1 MRRYGGRKA
10 AKKAPPRMPE
20 SPKDSEAMRCV
31 SITLPPSRNI
41 PKTLV
46 LSPEDR
52 ALKARMIDEM
62 GLVSL
67 TVRRRGDVYHALAS
81 GVVEDDGT
89 GSTARKALL
98 CIVRDAAEYARQ
110 DAAQVGRDAAVYE
123 RRARRILDKYRD
135 AEREHLAAFGRACEE
150 RKRAD
155 KLAELLRAA
164 GDDP

>member
-1 MRRYGGRKA
+1 MRRYGSRKA
-10 AKKAPPRMPE
+10 VKKTAREMPE
-20 SPKDSEAMRCV
+20 DSEVMRCV
-31 SITLPPSRNI
+31 SIALPPARNI
-41 PKTLV
+41 PKTLK

-52 ALKARMIDEM
+52 ALKARMVDEM

-110 DAAQVGRDAAVYE
+110 DAAQLDRDAAVYE

-164 GDDP
+164 GDEP

>member
-1 MRRYGGRKA
+1 V
-10 AKKAPPRMPE
+10 KKTAREMPE
-20 SPKDSEAMRCV
+20 DSEVMRCV
-31 SITLPPSRNI
+31 SIALPPARNI
-41 PKTLV
+41 PKTLK

-52 ALKARMIDEM
+52 ALKARMVDEM

-98 CIVRDAAEYARQ
+98 CIVRDAAGYARQ
-110 DAAQVGRDAAVYE
+110 DAAQLDRDAAVYE

>member
-1 MRRYGGRKA
+1 VRRYGGRKA
-10 AKKAPPRMPE
+10 AKKAPREMPE

-31 SITLPPSRNI
+31 SIALPPSRNV
-41 PKTLV
+41 PKTLK

-62 GLVSL
+62 GFGVL
-67 TVRRRGDVYHALAS
+67 TVRRRGDVYHAFAS
-81 GVVEDDGT
+81 GSEEHEGT

-98 CIVRDAAEYARQ
+98 CIVRDAAAYARR
-110 DAAQVGRDAAVYE
+110 DAAQLDRDAAVYE
-123 RRARRILDKYRD
+123 RRAWRILDKYRD

-164 GDDP
+164 GDEP

>member
-1 MRRYGGRKA
+1 MRRYGSRKA
-10 AKKAPPRMPE
+10 VKKTAREMPE
-20 SPKDSEAMRCV
+20 DSEVMRCV
-31 SITLPPSRNI
+31 SIALPPARNI
-41 PKTLV
+41 PKTLK

-52 ALKARMIDEM
+52 ALKARMVDEM

-98 CIVRDAAEYARQ
+98 CIVRDAAGYARQ
-110 DAAQVGRDAAVYE
+110 DAAQLDRDAAVYE

-135 AEREHLAAFGRACEE
+135 AEREHLAAFGRACED